1 MELNDMPISN
11 ISWIDVEELKANDYN
26 PNVVLKREMNLL
38 KLSIIRNGWIQP
50 ILINKDYE
58 IIDGYHRVSAVRM
71 DKQLRD
77 FTNGKVPC
85 AVLDLDEPSRM
96 LLTIRINRAKGN
108 HVAFKMHDVIT
119 TLVNDYNVSIKRI
132 CKEIGATPNEVKLL
146 LQENIFAEKGINDES
161 TYSKAWIPKYK

>member
-1 MELNDMPISN
+1 MDLSEMPISN
-11 ISWIDVEELKANDYN
+11 IEWIDVNLLKANDYN

-71 DKQLRD
+71 DKQLME
-77 FTNGKVPC
+77 FTDGKVPC
-85 AVLDLDEPSRM
+85 AILDLDEPSRM

-108 HVAFKMHDVIT
+108 HVAFKMHEVIDK
-119 TLVNDYNVSIKRI
+119 LVNEYGISVKRI
-132 CKEIGATPNEVKLL
+132 CKEIGATNKEVQLL
-146 LQENIFAEKGINDES
+146 LQENIFTQKGFNEES
-161 TYSKAWIPKYK
+161 VYSKAWIPKYK